1 MTRFGLGA
9 MALALVLAGGCVAP
23 GFAQD
28 DSSAV
33 SSIPDPAAA
42 PDANST
48 VPDDLQGLV
57 GSFILE
63 QEDETLPKC
72 PITLTDQTAPG
83 GWGIELP
90 EACPAPYPTADQLK
104 AWNVDANDGSLLLL
118 DASGKTV
125 MHLFEDEDG
134 AYDTDPNVTPRFYML
149 PPDDAAGNGG
159 ENDAGD

>member
-1 MTRFGLGA
+1 M
-9 MALALVLAGGCVAP
+9 
-23 GFAQD
+23 
-28 DSSAV
+28 S
-33 SSIPDPAAA
+33 
-42 PDANST
+42 
-48 VPDDLQGLV
+48 
-57 GSFILE
+57 
-63 QEDETLPKC
+63 
-72 PITLTDQTAPG
+72 
-83 GWGIELP
+83 
-90 EACPAPYPTADQLK
+90 TADQLK